1 VSKEKRMKKRLLAIC
16 LGLFLIP
23 SASRVLI
30 HGQYGLDY
38 LRSYGQR
45 FGLVALI
52 IIGIYL
58 IVYGVTG
65 RRLMDIISPRSKEA
79 DDSSRP
85 AEDFMPIDQ
94 STRVPSQVGIVH
106 VNFEPADV
114 LKEPGFSE
122 SVERVGQ
129 STDLRVLTETADYL
143 QVETP
148 TGKKG
153 WISKKWV
160 DEGLKSKQ
168 AK

>member
-1 VSKEKRMKKRLLAIC
+1 MKKRILAVC
-16 LGLFLIP
+16 LGLFMIP
-23 SASRVLI
+23 PAIRVLI
-30 HGQYGLDY
+30 HGQFGLDY

-52 IIGIYL
+52 LIGIYL
-58 IVYGVTG
+58 IVYGLTG
-65 RRLMDIISPRSKEA
+65 RKRMDIISPKFKEA
-79 DDSSRP
+79 DDSLKP

-122 SVERVGQ
+122 SIERVGQ
-129 STDLRVLTETADYL
+129 STDLRVLEETADYL

-160 DEGLKSKQ
+160 AEGLKSKQ